1 MKIILKITKKFYKL
15 NFNNQDKCLIKLKSF
30 RNIYFQSLNLLNL
43 KCIKLILIYSLKIN
57 WNYLIDLNNNLWL
70 NLQKMI

>member
-57 WNYLIDLNNNLWL
+57 
-70 NLQKMI
+70 